1 MSTPNNF
8 HGSDIETVA
17 KIYGIEKTDIIRFAA
32 NVNPLGVSDK
42 VKKAL
47 IENISCVNTYPERD
61 QKELKEII
69 GAYAGCS
76 PDHIYLG
83 TGASELIGKI
93 IGYVKPQNAVIVGPT
108 YSEYKKNIE
117 MFGGKATYYMT
128 KEENLFKLDIEEFVK
143 SLDSSIDMV
152 ILCNPNNPT
161 STAVD
166 AADIDLLLEACEL
179 LDIFVMV
186 DETYMEFHPKA
197 DLFSSAPIVK
207 AHKNLAVIRGTS
219 KFFAA
224 PGLRLGYMLSSN
236 FDLFKALDHAAAP
249 WNLSSLAIVAGKVM
263 FTDTDYIEATKNLIH
278 TEQNLVYVAMK
289 SRKSIKVFRPEANFI
304 LVKLLKE
311 NQTSKQVF
319 DYCMERNFMIRDC
332 SDYLGLGDKYIR
344 FCFMRPTD
352 DDKLVNRILD
362 IV

>member
-128 KEENLFKLDIEEFVK
+128 KEENLF
-143 SLDSSIDMV
+143 
-152 ILCNPNNPT
+152 N
-161 STAVD
+161 
-166 AADIDLLLEACEL
+166 
-179 LDIFVMV
+179 
-186 DETYMEFHPKA
+186 
-197 DLFSSAPIVK
+197 
-207 AHKNLAVIRGTS
+207 RGIC
-219 KFFAA
+219 KI
-224 PGLRLGYMLSSN
+224 P
-236 FDLFKALDHAAAP
+236 
-249 WNLSSLAIVAGKVM
+249 
-263 FTDTDYIEATKNLIH
+263 
-278 TEQNLVYVAMK
+278 
-289 SRKSIKVFRPEANFI
+289 
-304 LVKLLKE
+304 
-311 NQTSKQVF
+311 
-319 DYCMERNFMIRDC
+319 
-332 SDYLGLGDKYIR
+332 
-344 FCFMRPTD
+344 
-352 DDKLVNRILD
+352 
-362 IV
+362 